1 MALFKK
7 LIKINGLGNQLISRK
22 VKTNHFYKRSLLEIS
37 GDNNLIKIHEKNNIY
52 RVRLVVNGN
61 NNEITF
67 DEGLRGFF
75 FMVVSGSNIKV
86 HIGKNCFFRDC
97 EMAIFE
103 NGSILEIG
111 DDSMSARGS
120 KLFVSDFHTIY
131 DVDTKQPLNKG
142 THLKIGNHVWIGDGV
157 MVLKNHTIADNIVVA
172 ANSVVTKD
180 LTESYA
186 IYAGNPATLKKKN
199 VNWDYRY
206 YDQYVT
212 DLEAEGISVSDL
224 K

>member
-7 LIKINGLGNQLISRK
+7 LIKIRGTGNQIISK
-22 VKTNHFYKRSLLEIS
+22 KTKTNHLYKRSCIDIT
-37 GDNNLIKIHEKNNIY
+37 GDGNLIRIHEKNDIY
-52 RVRLVVNGN
+52 RVRLVVNGSH
-61 NNEITF
+61 NEITF

-103 NGSILEIG
+103 NGSTLEIG
-111 DDSMSARGS
+111 EGTMSARGS

-131 DVDTKQPLNKG
+131 DIETKQPLNKG
-142 THLKIGNHVWIGDGV
+142 THLKIGNHVWIGDSSI
-157 MVLKNHTIADNIVVA
+157 VLKNHTIADNIVVA

-180 LTESYA
+180 LLESNA
-186 IYAGNPATLKKKN
+186 IYAGNPAILKKRN

-206 YDQYVT
+206 YDQYVA
-212 DLEAEGISVSDL
+212 DLSAAGIAVALDQ
-224 K
+224 

>member
-1 MALFKK
+1 MALLKK
-7 LIKINGLGNQLISRK
+7 LIKINGTGNQLISK
-22 VKTNHFYKRSLLEIS
+22 KTKTNQLYKRSPIEIT
-37 GDNNLIKIHEKNNIY
+37 GNNNLVKIHEENNIY
-52 RVRLVVNGN
+52 RVRLVIKGD
-61 NNEITF
+61 NNEVTF

-75 FMVVSGSNIKV
+75 FMVISGSNIKV

-97 EMAIFE
+97 EMAVFE
-103 NGSILEIG
+103 NGSTLEIG
-111 DDSMSARGS
+111 DGSMSARGS

-131 DVDTKQPLNKG
+131 DIDTKQPLNKG
-142 THLKIGNHVWIGDGV
+142 THLKIGKHVWIGDGV

-180 LTESYA
+180 LTESNA

-206 YDQYVT
+206 YDQYVA
-212 DLEAEGISVSDL
+212 DLETE
-224 K
+224 KN